1 MKRQKMLISVRL
13 LLSGI
18 SVQSHVFAPIK
29 QVPESNFNRLAT
41 NLFWNG
47 CEITL
52 VGEEGRL
59 PEAHD
64 FRSVRQL
71 NDLPAWKYSL
81 KLY

>member
-1 MKRQKMLISVRL
+1 MLISVRL
-13 LLSGI
+13 LLCLGSQ
-18 SVQSHVFAPIK
+18 VQSHVLLSIK
-29 QVPESNFNRLAT
+29 QVPESNFQPAGNEPFGMGA
-41 NLFWNG
+41 
-47 CEITL
+47 EITL

-59 PEAHD
+59 PEAYD